1 MHTVDQVILTRRFGL
16 TRDLVRR
23 LVVLATGL
31 LLLGIGIS
39 MTARSNL
46 GLGPW
51 SVLHDGISRHTG
63 LALGTVDI
71 LVGIPVLILWI
82 PLGERPG
89 IATILSAFEVG
100 LSINLGLLLIPSVQA
115 PLPATALLIAGV
127 LVAAFGSSLYLTANL
142 GRGPRDGLMVGVHRR
157 SGIGLGRI
165 RTGIELTVLAL
176 GIVLGGRFGI
186 GTVAYALIIG
196 PALAG
201 FLLVLR
207 RRGMRLEVRAP
218 VSTEP

>member
-1 MHTVDQVILTRRFGL
+1 M
-16 TRDLVRR
+16 
-23 LVVLATGL
+23 
-31 LLLGIGIS
+31 LLGIGIA

-71 LVGIPVLILWI
+71 CVGLPILLLWI

-100 LSINLGLLLIPSVQA
+100 LSINLGLVLIPAAHDTVA
-115 PLPATALLIAGV
+115 ATCLLLGGT

-142 GRGPRDGLMVGVHRR
+142 GRGARDGLMVGLHRR
-157 SGIGLGRI
+157 SPWGLAGI
-165 RTGIELTVLAL
+165 RTGIELSVLTA

-186 GTVAYALIIG
+186 GTVAYALVIG
-196 PALAG
+196 PALATS
-201 FLLVLR
+201 LRLLR
-207 RRGMRLEVRAP
+207 RRGLRLEVQSM
-218 VSTEP
+218 VSSEP